1 MIFSSYC
8 NVKLGEGEKKMS
20 PKVPPLKR
28 NDEKKNWDNLFL
40 VKKKKNFPIAIL
52 FKDVFV
58 VIS

>member
-1 MIFSSYC
+1 MM
-8 NVKLGEGEKKMS
+8 K
-20 PKVPPLKR
+20 
-28 NDEKKNWDNLFL
+28 KKNWDNLFL

>member
-1 MIFSSYC
+1 
-8 NVKLGEGEKKMS
+8 MS

>member
-1 MIFSSYC
+1 
-8 NVKLGEGEKKMS
+8 MS

-28 NDEKKNWDNLFL
+28 NDEKKIWDNLFL
-40 VKKKKNFPIAIL
+40 VKKKKIFPIAIL